1 MPSTELHIRPIIGLE
16 IHVQLATRTKL
27 FCGCPLEFAAEP
39 NSRTCPVCLGM
50 PGTLPVMNRAALEF
64 AIKAGLSLGST
75 ISRFSK
81 WDRKSYY
88 YPDMPKNYQI
98 SQYDLPICLEGSFE
112 VPHADGSTRRVGI
125 IRAHL
130 EEDAGKNLHEG
141 LDHTRVD
148 LNRAG
153 TPLLEIVTKPE
164 LQDAD
169 EAYTF
174 CVELQRL
181 VQWLGISEAN
191 MQKGQMRFE
200 PNVNVAITEHGIEF
214 RTPISEVKNLNSFRS
229 VRLAIEY
236 EIKRQVE
243 TWKADHDY
251 TLAKKGKMNFG
262 WNDAKEA
269 TEFQRGKEESH
280 DYRYFPDPDLVP
292 VTVDDATLVRFGAEV
307 GELPLARQRRFI
319 TDYGMT
325 AKDCEV
331 ILADR
336 ATSELYEGAVAAGIE
351 SKLLTKQFVGI
362 WNHLASA
369 RQKTISGLGVTSES
383 IVELARLITD
393 GTISASAAMQVAEK
407 LCEQGGSALEIAKSA
422 GLIQERD
429 ESAMQAW
436 IDQAFTENPQ
446 AVADALSDNPKKSKA
461 APGFLRGQVMKISQG
476 KADPKLTGEMIERK
490 IQTVRADGGTTT

>member
-1 MPSTELHIRPIIGLE
+1 MQIRPIIGLE
-16 IHVQLATRTKL
+16 IHVQLATRTKM
-27 FCGCPLEFAAEP
+27 FCACPLEFAAEP

-50 PGTLPVMNRAALEF
+50 PGTLPVMNRTALEYS
-64 AIKAGLSLGST
+64 IKAGIALGGT
-75 ISRFSK
+75 IARFSK

-98 SQYDLPICLEGSFE
+98 SQYDLPICAEGSFE
-112 VPHADGSTRRVGI
+112 IPKPDGTTRRVGI

-153 TPLLEIVTKPE
+153 TPLLEIVTKPDI
-164 LQDAD
+164 QNAD
-169 EAYTF
+169 EAYAF

-200 PNVNVAITEHGIEF
+200 PNVNVAITDGGVEY

-229 VRLAIEY
+229 VRLAIAY
-236 EIKRQVE
+236 EINRQVE
-243 TWKADHDY
+243 AWKADHDY

-269 TEFQRGKEESH
+269 SEFQRGKEESH

-292 VTVDDATLVRFGAEV
+292 VTVDDATLTRLGAEV

-319 TDYGMT
+319 ETYGMT

-336 ATSELYEGAVAAGIE
+336 ATSELYDDAIAQVADA
-351 SKLLTKQFVGI
+351 KLLTKHFVGI

-369 RQKTISGLGVTSES
+369 RQSTIAKLGVAQSS
-383 IVELARLITD
+383 IVELAKIVID

-407 LCEQGGSALEIAKSA
+407 LCENGGSALEIAQSA

-436 IDQAFTENPQ
+436 IDQAFAENPQ

-476 KADPKLTGEMIERK
+476 KADPKLTGELIEKK
-490 IQTVRADGGTTT
+490 IAAMRSNN